1 MAAVVALDIGGSG
14 IRAARVQDGEIV
26 RRTRLELIPGTA
38 PAQAAETLRA
48 ALGSLEPSPTD
59 GALGVAFPGFLDGA
73 GRVLPGIYL
82 PGFVGMDFLDT
93 LGALLPERPIAVVP
107 DVAAAASAEAAATGC
122 TGRLLC
128 VCLGT
133 GANAALVADGAVV
146 DLAAGCLG
154 DAGHVVV
161 DPEGPTCT
169 CGGRGCLEATCSGRA
184 LARDGTPLG
193 FVDAAAVC
201 EAARAED
208 RRAAH
213 LVERAGRA
221 LGRALASWSA
231 MTFPDVVLVT
241 GGLSL
246 AGELLLTPARNEM
259 RRVGPPEIV
268 AGLDVQIGR
277 CGADA
282 ALLGAAI
289 EAHRAQQA
297 KSTPGQE
304 AVA

>member
-1 MAAVVALDIGGSG
+1 MAEVVALDIGGSG
-14 IRAARVQDGEIV
+14 IRAARVRDGEIV
-26 RRTRLELIPGTA
+26 RRAHLELMPGTA
-38 PAQAAETLRA
+38 PDQAAETVRA
-48 ALGSLEPSPTD
+48 ALSSLEPSPGD

-82 PGFVGMDFLDT
+82 PGFVGMDFVDT
-93 LGALLPERPIAVVP
+93 LGPLMAGCPVAVVP
-107 DVAAAASAEAAATGC
+107 DVAAAALAEAAASDSK
-122 TGRLLC
+122 GRLLC

-133 GANAALVADGAVV
+133 GANAALVAGGVVV

-161 DPEGPTCT
+161 DPDGPTCT
-169 CGGRGCLEATCSGRA
+169 CGGRGCLEAMCSGRA

-201 EAARAED
+201 EAASAMD
-208 RRAAH
+208 QRAAD

-221 LGRALASWSA
+221 LGRALSSWAA
-231 MTFPDVVLVT
+231 MTFPDVVSVT

-246 AGELLLTPARNEM
+246 AGELLLTPARREM
-259 RRVGPPEIV
+259 RRVGPPAIV
-268 AGLDVQIGR
+268 AGLDVRIGR

-289 EAHRAQQA
+289 EAQRAQEA
-297 KSTPGQE
+297 DSTAGEE
-304 AVA
+304 AGA